1 MLIDSLRCE
10 AHASPIAKHVRA
22 TACVGPPA
30 AYKTALKRKHAGVS
44 CSDDCLATG
53 PATLLGGTGRHVM
66 KTRMGMGLAAISV
79 AALIAT
85 GCTHGDGNNQAA
97 INERDAAL
105 AQLKTARDAL
115 AAART
120 DLAAA
125 RTDLAATNASLTT
138 AQAEI
143 AAKQGE
149 IDTLTMQVTDAETA
163 RDAAQAA
170 LSDAM
175 AAGDPADTAT
185 ITRLTAE
192 LAAANATLTTVRASL
207 AAANAT
213 LTTVRASLAAASTDR
228 AALRSQVATLTARV
242 STLEMEL
249 AEARMDDA
257 REPDEPE
264 PVELT
269 LERTG
274 GFSSSSRALTQIING
289 VVTQVTEQS
298 VQISGWGYWGKKGE
312 DTLFRASL
320 TATGTL
326 TNGVP
331 SQSYSSSVTGRR
343 SGSNPTSGS
352 AVWTGGVRG
361 VTEGFTRV
369 TGESR
374 LEVDLGA
381 ATLDVDF
388 TNFDDGR
395 ADMNW
400 DGLGLTNGA
409 FADGA
414 RLSGTFYGTE
424 HDGAAGKFDRDSL
437 KGVFGALRE

>member
-1 MLIDSLRCE
+1 
-10 AHASPIAKHVRA
+10 
-22 TACVGPPA
+22 
-30 AYKTALKRKHAGVS
+30 
-44 CSDDCLATG
+44 
-53 PATLLGGTGRHVM
+53 M

-192 LAAANATLTTVRASL
+192 L